1 MRSDIK
7 PSFGTIGSKIG
18 HIIGKGETQMVA
30 VIVQDDLI
38 RQSLQGLLQRTG
50 VMARF
55 YSKISESSAAIMEN
69 PAALEAVII
78 DYDMDPALCKW
89 LIAGIQGLTD
99 RVKILVY
106 TDFPILELGE
116 SQHNNEYLTVREKPF
131 ILSDILETITS
142 DTRRKHVSL

>member
-1 MRSDIK
+1 
-7 PSFGTIGSKIG
+7 
-18 HIIGKGETQMVA
+18 MVA

-38 RQSLQGLLQRTG
+38 RQSLQRLFGRAG
-50 VMARF
+50 VIASF
-55 YSKISESSAAIMEN
+55 YGKISESSAAIMEN

-106 TDFPILELGE
+106 TDFPHPRAGGKSTKE
-116 SQHNNEYLTVREKPF
+116 
-131 ILSDILETITS
+131 
-142 DTRRKHVSL
+142 